1 MSTHISV
8 HPDRNE
14 HGKWE
19 MEHIQDTQWPY
30 LTITAGKSVITL
42 FHDRL
47 TVEEVNVLAELVI
60 SLSLMR
66 EWNRERDNKEATA

>member
-8 HPDRNE
+8 HPNWDG
-14 HGKWE
+14 HGEWE

-42 FHDRL
+42 FHDTL
-47 TVEEVNVLAELVI
+47 TVKEVNVLAESMSVAA
-60 SLSLMR
+60 SLMR
-66 EWNRERDNKEATA
+66 EWNGERNNEVSP